1 MKVDLFASTPSNI
14 PPESFEVHGVALSLV
29 SQAVAR
35 KKPHL
40 IKEADNLFQQL
51 QNIEENA
58 AAISSEYEK
67 ISDHRIDFALE
78 RGLCSLLFGDLD
90 QCRSWLG
97 IDDENSP
104 YRDPSILEFVS
115 AHSNNELANDNDL
128 PGLCK
133 LLETWLLEVVFA
145 RFRDTQD
152 IQFKLG
158 DYYDDPIVL
167 KYLERLEGGSGAH
180 LAAALA
186 IVNIGTKATVALDNV
201 KSSAIHA
208 LQKAFP
214 FNSVGMMNLPSPEM
228 ANLSDLTDTARSSSF
243 QVSTNEDVMANNIRE
258 STVKILCGGVVVGLM
273 TLLRSKF
280 LPCKLGYS
288 TPAIIANFTD
298 IGIVPLYV
306 HLREVSCCQ
315 FLSEFSIFFFLKTFQ
330 KKFRQWMSNLLKV
343 L

>member
-14 PPESFEVHGVALSLV
+14 PPESFEVYGVALALV
-29 SQAVAR
+29 SQAVVR

-51 QNIEENA
+51 QNIEMSG
-58 AAISSEYEK
+58 AAIFSECEK
-67 ISDHRIDFALE
+67 NDHKFNFTLE

-115 AHSNNELANDNDL
+115 AHSKDELADDNDL

-133 LLETWLLEVVFA
+133 LLEIWLLEVVFA

-152 IQFKLG
+152 VQFKLG
-158 DYYDDPIVL
+158 DYYDDPNVL
-167 KYLERLEGGSGAH
+167 KYLERLEGGDGAH
-180 LAAALA
+180 LLAALA
-186 IVNIGTKATVALDNV
+186 IANIGTKVTVALDSI
-201 KSSAIHA
+201 KSNAIHT

-214 FNSVGMMNLPSPEM
+214 FKSVSMMNVPSLQLQTKEFLAIPETI
-228 ANLSDLTDTARSSSF
+228 NLSDVTDVAHIAGSSSSQF
-243 QVSTNEDVMANNIRE
+243 STIEDVMTKNIRE
-258 STVKILCGGVVVGLM
+258 STLKIFCGGIVVGLL
-273 TLLRSKF
+273 TLLGLKY
-280 LPCKLGYS
+280 LPCRFGYS
-288 TPAIIANFTD
+288 TPAITTNFTD

-306 HLREVSCCQ
+306 HLR
-315 FLSEFSIFFFLKTFQ
+315 K
-330 KKFRQWMSNLLKV
+330 M
-343 L
+343 